1 MITPT
6 KKREWAR
13 DLENYAKYSNC
24 RSRKLAC
31 AILDADGMLIALEHN
46 RTANPVCINIECF
59 KRMLGEPSGHSK
71 NCKAV
76 HAEEGASNIVKNY
89 EIRQGG
95 TLSIMKRPF
104 VAIMN
109 CGYPCESC
117 LEKLFSVGV
126 RHLILKNNTF
136 YSDADHEAWT
146 KGYNKLM
153 TAEVC
158 DGKV

>member
-1 MITPT
+1 MITPA

-13 DLENYAKYSNC
+13 DLESYAKYSNC

-31 AILDADGMLIALEHN
+31 VILDADGMLIALEHN
-46 RTANPVCINIECF
+46 RTANPVCINKECF
-59 KRMLGEPSGHSK
+59 KRMLGEQSGHSK
-71 NCKAV
+71 HCRAV
-76 HAEEGASNIVKNY
+76 HAEEGASNVVLNY
-89 EIRQGG
+89 EIRQGAM
-95 TLSIMKRPF
+95 LSMMKRPF

-109 CGYPCESC
+109 CGYPCEPC
-117 LEKLFSVGV
+117 LEKLLLAGV

-136 YSDADHEAWT
+136 YSDKDREAWE
-146 KGYNKLM
+146 KHYKKIM